1 MRKTIVILALAAA
14 TPAVAQQQAQR
25 SAKPPTAQELGI
37 REFVLSGQP
46 EACWSEVQKT
56 SKVAP
61 QRVIPLGAAPRA
73 RHERAVM
80 RLVGGCMVPVI
91 VNHNVERNR

>member
-1 MRKTIVILALAAA
+1 MCKTILILALFAG
-14 TPAVAQQQAQR
+14 TPAIAQQPAQKP
-25 SAKPPTAQELGI
+25 AKPPTAQERGI

-46 EACWSEVQKT
+46 EPCWSEVQKT

-61 QRVIPLGAAPRA
+61 QRVIPLGEAPRA

-91 VNHNVERNR
+91 VSQDVERR